1 MPTLPT
7 LHRHPHDI
15 TAVDVEYQ
23 YHGHCASHIVVQD
36 GRALIVDVGPND
48 AVPLLLAA
56 LRELGLAPEAVD
68 YLFLTHVHLDHAGG
82 AGALLG
88 ELPRARALLHPRGA
102 PHMIDPAKLIA
113 GSKAVYG
120 EADFQRLY
128 GEIVPI
134 AAERVVTT
142 QDGERLRLGGREF
155 DVLYT
160 PGHALHHHTLFDRT
174 ARAAF
179 TGDVF
184 GVSYRTFDTAR
195 GPWALIT
202 TTPTQFDPE
211 QMRQSIDRIVALEP
225 ECVYVTHFSRLTAV
239 PQVAAELR
247 EQIDAAVA
255 LARRCA
261 SAPDRSAALAAG
273 FHALVH
279 ERLAAHGCQLP
290 PAEIDRLLGLDMR
303 LDAQGLEA
311 WLDRQR

>member
-1 MPTLPT
+1 MPT

-23 YHGHCASHIVVQD
+23 YHGHCAAHVIVQD

-56 LRELGLAPEAVD
+56 LGELGVAPDAVD
-68 YLFLTHVHLDHAGG
+68 YVFLTHVHLDHAGG
-82 AGALLG
+82 AGALLRQ
-88 ELPRARALLHPRGA
+88 LPRARALLHPRGA

-113 GSKAVYG
+113 GSKQVYG
-120 EADFQRLY
+120 EAEFQRLY
-128 GEIVPI
+128 GQIVPI
-134 AAERVVTT
+134 PAGRVDTTRDAERV
-142 QDGERLRLGGREF
+142 RLGRREF
-155 DVLYT
+155 DVLHT

-184 GVSYRTFDTAR
+184 GVSYRSFDTAR

-202 TTPTQFDPE
+202 ATPTQFDPE

-225 ECVYVTHFSRLTAV
+225 DCVYLTHFSRLTAV

-247 EQIDAAVA
+247 SQIAAVVA
-255 LARRCA
+255 LARHA
-261 SAPDRSAALAAG
+261 QQAPDRHTALATG
-273 FHALVH
+273 FRALVH
-279 ERLAAHGCQLP
+279 ARLAAHGCTLP
-290 PAEIDRLLGLDMR
+290 AAQIDRLLGLDMN
-303 LDAQGLEA
+303 LSAQGLEA

>member
-1 MPTLPT
+1 MKTM
-7 LHRHPHDI
+7 
-15 TAVDVEYQ
+15 TAAVFV
-23 YHGHCASHIVVQD
+23 AP
-36 GRALIVDVGPND
+36 GRIELADKPVPDVGPND
-48 AVPLLLAA
+48 AVPRLLAA
-56 LRELGLAPEAVD
+56 LHELGLQPAAVD
-68 YLFLTHVHLDHAGG
+68 YVFLTHVHLDHAGG
-82 AGALLG
+82 AGELLRV
-88 ELPRARALLHPRGA
+88 LPNARALLHPRGA

-113 GSKAVYG
+113 GSKSVYG
-120 EADFQRLY
+120 EADFKRLY

-134 AAERVVTT
+134 AADRIDTT
-142 QDGERLRLGGREF
+142 TDGQRLMLGTRAF
-155 DVLYT
+155 DILYT

-184 GVSYRTFDTAR
+184 GVSYRTFDTER

-239 PQVAAELR
+239 QQVAAELR

-273 FHALVH
+273 FRTLVH
-279 ERLAAHGCQLP
+279 ARLAAHGCQLP